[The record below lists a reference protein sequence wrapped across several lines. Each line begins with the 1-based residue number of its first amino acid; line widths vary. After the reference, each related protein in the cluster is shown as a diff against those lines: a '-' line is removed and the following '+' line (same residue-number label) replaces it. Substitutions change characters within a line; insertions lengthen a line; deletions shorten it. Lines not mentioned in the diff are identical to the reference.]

1 MGFID
6 HYMNWIGEY
15 HYDYYGFEWGQY
27 GDGKIYRME
36 VNTILDHKK
45 FQKILNDIKMS
56 SKNDTKDEI
65 YKKLHE
71 AWKQCNIIK

>member
-15 HYDYYGFEWGQY
+15 HSDYFGFESGQY
-27 GDGKIYRME
+27 GDQTFYRME
-36 VNTILDHKK
+36 NNTILDHKK
-45 FQKILNDIKMS
+45 FQKILIDISIKN
-56 SKNDTKDEI
+56 KNDTKDEI

-71 AWKQCNIIK
+71 IWKQCNII